1 MVVRRSP
8 AASLALAICLFGC
21 SRPPNSLDKDFG
33 ALTRKPDAAE
43 ALSWLKEAKAPD
55 ERTITG
61 GDGEGWRGA
70 EAIAVVQEF
79 YDLGAVRVTAVEIEG
94 RIEKARDQDTSTLII
109 ELPKDSAKRA
119 QLFKWEAKFAREQGW
134 DPTDDWGQQ
143 YLLIWRD

>member
-1 MVVRRSP
+1 MQE
-8 AASLALAICLFGC
+8 
-21 SRPPNSLDKDFG
+21 DFG

-43 ALSWLKEAKAPD
+43 ALSWLKEAKGPD

-70 EAIAVVQEF
+70 EAVAVVQGL

-94 RIEKARDQDTSTLII
+94 RTEKAREQDTSTLIM
-109 ELPKDSAKRA
+109 ELPKDHTKRA

-134 DPTDDWGQQ
+134 DPTDD
-143 YLLIWRD
+143 